1 MSLFG
6 NQTATQGDNS
16 AAPLNLVKGDILDLT
31 KVAPSLRNVVIGCGW
46 QINARGADNYDL
58 DISAFLLNKS
68 GRVTNPAVHVVY
80 FNQMNQQGIF
90 LEGDNLTGSDGNDD
104 DERIHVNL
112 DDISPD
118 VEHILFNVNI
128 FEAQQKRQTFGMVKK
143 SYIRILDK
151 DRDDLEIARFELKE
165 NAGSSTAVTFGQLS
179 RVNGGWQ
186 FEAIG
191 DTLVVPDLN
200 KLLVRYM

>member
-6 NQTATQGDNS
+6 GSQAVSSDTS
-16 AAPLNLVKGDILDLT
+16 PAPLNLVKGDILDLT
-31 KVAPSLRNVVIGCGW
+31 KVAPSLKNVVIGCGW
-46 QINARGADNYDL
+46 HINARGADNYDL
-58 DISAFLLNKS
+58 DISAFLLNKN
-68 GRVTNPAVHVVY
+68 GRVINPATNVVY

-112 DDISPD
+112 DDIAPD
-118 VEHILFNVNI
+118 IEHIVFNVNI

-165 NAGSSTAVTFGQLS
+165 NAGSSTAVTFGRLS

-200 KLLVRYM
+200 KLLIRYM